1 MGNDWFHEYFIN
13 ELKAIG
19 RKPTSNMQHEVVDS
33 LPSSGN
39 EQTIYFVKNDSSSS
53 NNHYDEY
60 VWISS
65 SSTFEKIGSTQIDGS
80 TTQSDWNQNDD
91 TQPDYVKN
99 RICYVTLMKE
109 TVLPE
114 TEFTATVHNDY
125 YDYYVANDNNHIF
138 NNEFYNTIDNAEMAD
153 VIYDGVAYE
162 NVSISKEEAYVG
174 SGSYMTFITIGKFND
189 TPFCIQIPE
198 GYSES
203 TIFLKTSGTHTISIV
218 RGIGSYKK
226 INGNYLDLCRSYGEF
241 SEDLN
246 NGNKIVSNK
255 LLKEYGDFIDR
266 KYKNIYIQ
274 VYFDRHENRLMCSD
288 SYNNIISKLQNGA
301 DVFLTYSD
309 QTYSLNAWLTTY
321 LSFINISIDS
331 TNDEYVIKSLKVSNE
346 DSVYPVI
353 TEEESIRVSNN
364 YLILN
369 SSTEGST
376 KKFKIAIDDN
386 GIIKIINTSDGTEVQ
401 LIQTDDHI
409 NELINTALN
418 AIGIAEEG
426 AY

>member
-1 MGNDWFHEYFIN
+1 MATITDTTTDANGNIIIN
-13 ELKAIG
+13 
-19 RKPTSNMQHEVVDS
+19 V
-33 LPSSGN
+33 
-39 EQTIYFVKNDSSSS
+39 SSSVDDAITLATAGTYS
-53 NNHYDEY
+53 DKNIIFNIKTPQNS
-60 VWISS
+60 V
-65 SSTFEKIGSTQIDGS
+65 QP
-80 TTQSDWNQNDD
+80 DWNQNDE
-91 TQPDYVKN
+91 TQPDYIKN
-99 RICYVTLMKE
+99 KICYMTLMKE

-162 NVSISKEEAYVG
+162 NVSISKEEVYVG
-174 SGSYMTFITIGKFND
+174 SGSYAMVITIGKFND
-189 TPFCIQIPE
+189 TPFCIQIPQ

-226 INGNYLDLCRSYGEF
+226 INGNYLDLCRSYGDF

-274 VYFDRHENRLMCSD
+274 VYFDKHKNRLVCSD
-288 SYNNIISKLQNGA
+288 TYSNIISTLQNGA

-309 QTYSLNAWLTTY
+309 QAYSLNTWLTTY

-331 TNDEYVIKSLKVSNE
+331 TNDEYVIKSLKVSNDE

-364 YLILN
+364 YVILN

-418 AIGIAEEG
+418 KIGVAEEG

>member
-1 MGNDWFHEYFIN
+1 MATITDTTTDANGNIIIN
-13 ELKAIG
+13 
-19 RKPTSNMQHEVVDS
+19 V
-33 LPSSGN
+33 
-39 EQTIYFVKNDSSSS
+39 SSSADDAITLATAGTYS
-53 NNHYDEY
+53 DKNIIFNIKTPQNS
-60 VWISS
+60 V
-65 SSTFEKIGSTQIDGS
+65 QP
-80 TTQSDWNQNDD
+80 DWNQNDD

-174 SGSYMTFITIGKFND
+174 SGSYVTFITIGKFND

-226 INGNYLDLCRSYGEF
+226 INGN
-241 SEDLN
+241 
-246 NGNKIVSNK
+246 KIVSNK

-274 VYFDRHENRLMCSD
+274 VYFDMHENRLMCSD

-364 YLILN
+364 YVILN

-409 NELINTALN
+409 NELINTALSK
-418 AIGIAEEG
+418 IGVAEEG